1 LITLGIG
8 RDLTHV
14 HLCPNKDRSPI
25 CLRHPFGYV
34 IFSFFKLPNG
44 VSLLADSFL
53 QLYVVLSG
61 FVAVNM
67 ELSSTTRQVLSFGI

>member
-1 LITLGIG
+1 MLITLGIG

-25 CLRHPFGYV
+25 CLRHPFGYAT
-34 IFSFFKLPNG
+34 FSFFKLLNG

-53 QLYVVLSG
+53 
-61 FVAVNM
+61 
-67 ELSSTTRQVLSFGI
+67 